1 MKKRLVAAVKICV
14 IKCNLQLKLSHPHIF
29 AAATNL
35 FSHVV
40 MNCGG

>member
-14 IKCNLQLKLSHPHIF
+14 INCNLQLKFSYPQIF

-35 FSHVV
+35 FSRVV
-40 MNCGG
+40 MNCG